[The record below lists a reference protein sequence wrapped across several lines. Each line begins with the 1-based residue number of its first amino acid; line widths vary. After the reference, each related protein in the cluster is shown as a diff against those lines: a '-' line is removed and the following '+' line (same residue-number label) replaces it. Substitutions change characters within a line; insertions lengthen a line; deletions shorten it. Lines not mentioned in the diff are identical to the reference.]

1 MSNDDTT
8 FSEMYTVHVYKSECQ
23 KFNNDSG
30 DISFTLKVIWHLNY
44 YKKVTFLLRLLSIC
58 KSFHEY
64 WISLDLDAFYSSMIN
79 KHSNTLKFA
88 QYTLVNQTSNWQ
100 LMNTYSSSI

>member
-8 FSEMYTVHVYKSECQ
+8 FSEMYTVHVYQSECQ

-44 YKKVTFLLRLLSIC
+44 YKKVTFLLRLLLC
-58 KSFHEY
+58 DCGQQHQ
-64 WISLDLDAFYSSMIN
+64 
-79 KHSNTLKFA
+79 FA
-88 QYTLVNQTSNWQ
+88 SPFTNIEFL
-100 LMNTYSSSI
+100 